1 MITMAEETGSYNQTV
16 IDHLKHPRNMGEM
29 ENPDGVGEAQNPVC
43 GDTMR
48 LFIKV
53 EAGRIIDAK
62 FLTFGCGAAIA
73 SSSMSTE
80 MMKGKAIEEALM
92 ISDQVIAEALGGL
105 PPAKIHCS
113 ILAEK
118 AIQAAVL
125 DYQKRRGG

>member
-1 MITMAEETGSYNQTV
+1 
-16 IDHLKHPRNMGEM
+16 
-29 ENPDGVGEAQNPVC
+29 
-43 GDTMR
+43 
-48 LFIKV
+48 
-53 EAGRIIDAK
+53 
-62 FLTFGCGAAIA
+62 
-73 SSSMSTE
+73 MSTE

-92 ISDQVIAEALGGL
+92 ISDRVIAEALGGL